1 MRIVTLIVA
10 LALAGCGLAAGY
22 QIANMNPDELT
33 KLTDADICHPF
44 TGTHSAALEAE
55 RRRRDLAD
63 CSQEH
68 LYCHNMG
75 LKTGTDAYVQCRLAA
90 SQVAAQQAAAQAAQQ
105 AGYAAMT
112 KQGAAMMAPQ
122 QPAPLPPMQPL
133 QFPSTTNTNC
143 NTFGNTLNCRS
154 TTQP

>member
-1 MRIVTLIVA
+1 MRILAIIVA
-10 LALAGCGLAAGY
+10 LALAGCGLATGY
-22 QIANMNPDELT
+22 QIAHMAPDELT

-90 SQVAAQQAAAQAAQQ
+90 SQVAAQQAASQAA
-105 AGYAAMT
+105 ASAAMAET
-112 KQGAAMMAPQ
+112 GAKIMT
-122 QPAPLPPMQPL
+122 QPAPPP
-133 QFPSTTNTNC
+133 PSITNTNC
-143 NTFGNTLNCRS
+143 NTFGNTLNCTS
-154 TTQP
+154 MSH